1 MNEQHDDFEDWP
13 EADDDLEAPAH
24 NPGLLGVIG
33 QFAAALLAVGAVV
46 ALFIAGAAAL
56 RWLFP

>member
-1 MNEQHDDFEDWP
+1 MTDDFEDGP
-13 EADDDLEAPAH
+13 EPDDDLEAPAH

-33 QFAAALLAVGAVV
+33 QFAAAVLVVGALV

-56 RWLFP
+56 RWIFP